1 MLKENEK
8 LYLLGR
14 NIAGIRREK
23 GYSQNGLADLLYVSR
38 EHLAKIETAKRGL
51 SFKLLFKISEVL
63 GVPEKAFFEFNE
75 EILKTEKKK

>member
-23 GYSQNGLADLLYVSR
+23 GYSQNALADLLYISR
-38 EHLAKIETAKRGL
+38 EHLAEVETAKRGI

-63 GVPEKAFFEFNE
+63 CVPETAFFEFNE
-75 EILKTEKKK
+75 EILEAEKKK

>member
-23 GYSQNGLADLLYVSR
+23 GYSQNALADLLYISR
-38 EHLAKIETAKRGL
+38 EHLAEVETAKRGI

-63 GVPEKAFFEFNE
+63 GVPETAFFEFNE
-75 EILKTEKKK
+75 EILEAEKKK